1 MDENSLPSAFLLP
14 SALLKAFLHYLWWDI
29 SFLQSMFL
37 TFLHRL
43 SANNRRSYHPPIKRT
58 KYLMNVSDHSCRPLY
73 PQVLL
78 YNRIFKTASTT
89 MSSFLEKCGKKLKYV
104 IRKGKWNEQNKI
116 NMKRVLKG
124 RIPRTNAS
132 LWFSKPYINEKWANL
147 HSPYDRYKM
156 IRKKGLGLIII
167 VFQKFVSEVH
177 HDDQFCNS

>member
-1 MDENSLPSAFLLP
+1 
-14 SALLKAFLHYLWWDI
+14 
-29 SFLQSMFL
+29 
-37 TFLHRL
+37 
-43 SANNRRSYHPPIKRT
+43 
-58 KYLMNVSDHSCRPLY
+58 
-73 PQVLL
+73 
-78 YNRIFKTASTT
+78 

-156 IRKKGLGLIII
+156 IKKKGLGLIII
-167 VFQKFVSEVH
+167 VFQKYVSEVY